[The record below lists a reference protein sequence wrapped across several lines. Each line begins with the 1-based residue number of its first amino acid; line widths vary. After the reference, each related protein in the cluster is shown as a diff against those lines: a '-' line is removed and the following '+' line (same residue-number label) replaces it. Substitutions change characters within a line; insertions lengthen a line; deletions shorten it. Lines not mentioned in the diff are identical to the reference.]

1 MPCIADSPSSS
12 STSSPSVGLG
22 KLLQLLR
29 QSHSVLLLVTLY
41 WLANLLSYFAL
52 ARLEAAVYAVLAQL
66 KILTTALFS
75 VFLLRRSF
83 SFTKWRALV
92 LLVVGCVLV
101 AAPSL
106 PQHGASSVGLLS
118 LLEGVAAVLLLAG
131 LSGFSAVYFEA
142 LLKREK
148 VTIWERN
155 WQLAVWSAVL
165 SLLSTF
171 GTQVQTAYMGQEGG
185 YVWFAQWTPRA
196 SLLAILSAMGGL
208 LVAATLKYA
217 DAILKTLATSGSIV
231 LSAILGMGMGMSMD
245 MGFCALFCR
254 SLC

>member
-1 MPCIADSPSSS
+1 M
-12 STSSPSVGLG
+12 
-22 KLLQLLR
+22 
-29 QSHSVLLLVTLY
+29 TLY

-106 PQHGASSVGLLS
+106 PNQDAPSRGLFL
-118 LLEGVAAVLLLAG
+118 LLEGVLAVLLLAS

-165 SLLSTF
+165 SLL
-171 GTQVQTAYMGQEGG
+171 GAIANQMQAAYAGQN

-196 SLLAILSAMGGL
+196 SLLALLSALGGL

-231 LSAILGMGMGMSMD
+231 LSAILGMT
-245 MGFCALFCR
+245 CAR
-254 SLC
+254 M